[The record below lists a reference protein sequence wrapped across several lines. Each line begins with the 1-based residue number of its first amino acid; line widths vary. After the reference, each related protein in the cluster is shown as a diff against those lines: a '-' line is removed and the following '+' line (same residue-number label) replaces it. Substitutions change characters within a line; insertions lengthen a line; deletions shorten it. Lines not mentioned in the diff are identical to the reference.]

1 MQENRKN
8 RKHFGT
14 MCSAINCYEY
24 TGTSNVIFHRFPA
37 DEKRYLHIYL
47 ILII

>member
-1 MQENRKN
+1 MQENRK
-8 RKHFGT
+8 KHLGT
-14 MCSAINCYEY
+14 MCSAINYYEY